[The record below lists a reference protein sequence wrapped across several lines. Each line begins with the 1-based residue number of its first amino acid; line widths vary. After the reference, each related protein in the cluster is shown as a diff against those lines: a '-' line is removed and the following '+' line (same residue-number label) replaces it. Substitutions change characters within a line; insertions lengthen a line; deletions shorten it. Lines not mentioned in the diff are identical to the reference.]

1 MSNDLL
7 YLESIAEAL
16 ERIRCYTQDGSASFR
31 QSTLHQD
38 GVIRNLIVLIHDD
51 LRVNLEQ
58 VWETVDR
65 DLPPLRLSIRS
76 IIARESAG

>member
-16 ERIRCYTQDGSASFR
+16 ERIRCYAQD
-31 QSTLHQD
+31 D
-38 GVIRNLIVLIHDD
+38 LIHDD
-51 LRVNLEQ
+51 LRVNLDQ

-65 DLPPLRLSIRS
+65 DLPPLNISIGS
-76 IIARESAG
+76 MIARVSAG